1 MFDRLGPLGIVGLL
15 FILAG
20 LGIVTW
26 AAPVV
31 GAGLALVFVGTGLV
45 IKGIIGN
52 MLQAWG
58 MM

>member
-1 MFDRLGPLGIVGLL
+1 MFDRLGLLGIVGLL

-20 LGIVTW
+20 LGVVTW
-26 AAPVV
+26 AAPLV

-45 IKGIIGN
+45 IKGVIGN

>member
-1 MFDRLGPLGIVGLL
+1 
-15 FILAG
+15 
-20 LGIVTW
+20 VTW
-26 AAPVV
+26 AAPLV

-45 IKGIIGN
+45 IKGVIGN